1 MVAAA
6 SELTLLDIA
15 ATIKTPIESTVMMAM
30 FQSRLPSPI
39 DFLPTKTI
47 AALSMQTVRVTEPD
61 SPTTRHL
68 GGSAGGYKAKVSDQ
82 TETLK
87 IIQDKVTLDVVYLA
101 VKNYIEDPIEL
112 QFRIYGKVLKADLNN
127 LFIAGNPGSD
137 PTEPE
142 GLDFR
147 LRNDAT
153 FVDQSVDAAD
163 LNVDASDANRNTWL
177 DLIDEAITLCGGGAP
192 QVMVVN
198 RQTWLKLRSTLRN
211 LKILDTTRDQHDREI
226 MQLYTTKI
234 LNAGQTAPNVLTPK
248 ASGQII
254 GDDTATSTFGD
265 ALTTP
270 MYFLETTGK
279 EGVTLLQL
287 HNLKS
292 ERLGVNPADPAEY
305 VVSMLYP
312 VGFMVPQKFAMSSIQ
327 GLDIGK

>member
-15 ATIKTPIESTVMMAM
+15 ATIKTPIESTVMLSM
-30 FQSRLPSPI
+30 FIGRLPSPI
-39 DFLPTKTI
+39 DFVPTKTVSS
-47 AALSMQTVRVTEPD
+47 LSMQTVRVTETD

-87 IIQDKVTLDVVYLA
+87 IIQDKVTLDVVYLS

-127 LFIAGNPGSD
+127 LFIAGNPGTD
-137 PTEPE
+137 PTEPA
-142 GLDFR
+142 GLDYR

-153 FVDQSVDAAD
+153 FLDMSVNANGLDVDA
-163 LNVDASDANRNTWL
+163 NDANRNTWL
-177 DLIDEAITLCGGGAP
+177 DNIDEAITLCGGGNP
-192 QVMVVN
+192 QVLITN
-198 RQTWLKLRSTLRN
+198 RQGWLKLRSALRH
-211 LKILDTTRDQHDREI
+211 LKILDTTKDQHDREI
-226 MQLYTTKI
+226 MQLYSTKI
-234 LNAGQTAPNVLTPK
+234 LNAGQTAPNVLTPA

-254 GDDTATSTFGD
+254 GNDTATSIFGT
-265 ALTTP
+265 ASTTP
-270 MYFLETTGK
+270 MYFLETTGL
-279 EGVTLLQL
+279 EGVKLLQL

-292 ERLGVNPADPAEY
+292 ERLGVNPNDPAEY

-312 VGFMVPQKFAMSSIQ
+312 LGFSVPQKFAISSIQ
-327 GLDIGK
+327 GLKTS